1 MLSFSAAPTGG
12 PVGLEAVP
20 SSTSLQLSWSP
31 PEPQLRNGEITSYTI
46 SCSSSSSSSP
56 STDTTSVREYTV
68 TGLSPNTE
76 YTCSVRAT
84 NSAGT
89 GPPETVTATTL
100 EDGRCERGQ
109 GGRERDIGG
118 S

>member
-12 PVGLEAVP
+12 PDGLEAAP

-31 PEPQLRNGEITSYTI
+31 PKPPLRNGEITSYTI

-56 STDTTSVREYTV
+56 STDTTSDTEYTV

-89 GPPETVTATTL
+89 GPPETVTETTL
-100 EDGRCERGQ
+100 EDGRCEGGQ
-109 GGRERDIGG
+109 GGRERYM
-118 S
+118 

>member
-1 MLSFSAAPTGG
+1 MVSFSAAPTGG

-20 SSTSLQLSWSP
+20 SSTGLQLSWSP

-46 SCSSSSSSSP
+46 SCSSSSSS
-56 STDTTSVREYTV
+56 TDTTSITEYIV

-100 EDGRCERGQ
+100 ETGRCERDQ
-109 GGRERDIGG
+109 GGRERDIGR